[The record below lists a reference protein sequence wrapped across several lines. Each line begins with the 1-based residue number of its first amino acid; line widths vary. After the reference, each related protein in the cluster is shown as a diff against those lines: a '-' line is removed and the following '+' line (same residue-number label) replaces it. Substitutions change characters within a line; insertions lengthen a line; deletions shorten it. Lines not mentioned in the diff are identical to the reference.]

1 MFGDMESYLEQ
12 YVEDIWD
19 NLDTE
24 DDQKEW
30 LNSHSNV
37 YGINSSDLADEIYD
51 FLIDSGELRRDTV
64 FSETI
69 QQIIYSNRDRL
80 ANHLMD
86 YILMECVKSKW
97 EELFD

>member
-1 MFGDMESYLEQ
+1 MESYLEQ
-12 YVEDIWD
+12 FVEEIWD

-24 DDQKEW
+24 DAQKEW
-30 LNSHSNV
+30 LNSHASV

-69 QQIIYSNRDRL
+69 QQVIYSNRDRL

-86 YILMECVKSKW
+86 YILIDYFKNKW